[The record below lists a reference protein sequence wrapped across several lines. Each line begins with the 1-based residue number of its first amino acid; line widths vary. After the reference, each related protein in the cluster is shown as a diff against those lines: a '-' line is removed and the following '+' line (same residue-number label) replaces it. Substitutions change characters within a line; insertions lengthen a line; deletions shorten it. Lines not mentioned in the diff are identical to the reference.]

1 MPNFDNNTPNAEK
14 EDKVRE
20 ALGVEKK
27 YVVVLY
33 IPTIGQVETNDIT
46 IMAINVEE
54 AKKKAK
60 DLWLS
65 GEHGDVGGVEPE
77 EANHNYDYDDDTN
90 NWGADVKEA

>member
-1 MPNFDNNTPNAEK
+1 MANFSVHLPNPEK
-14 EDKVRE
+14 EDAVRE

-27 YVVVLY
+27 FVVVLY

-65 GEHGDVGGVEPE
+65 GEHGDVEGVVPE

-90 NWGADVKEA
+90 NWEADVKEA